1 MATSTAFSDLG
12 YRLDDGDIGYL
23 GDSHISFTPRP
34 TPRVSDI
41 KPTSTGSAACA
52 ALVDLVHHRFP
63 AAHESRSE
71 RNAVTPER
79 YWAAISRIG
88 RGFA

>member
-1 MATSTAFSDLG
+1 MDTAFSDLG

-23 GDSHISFTPRP
+23 GDTHSSFTPKP
-34 TPRVSDI
+34 TSRVSHI
-41 KPTSTGSAACA
+41 KPTQTGSTACA
-52 ALVDLVHHRFP
+52 ELVDLLHHRFP
-63 AAHESRSE
+63 AAHESLTE